1 MKKRFS
7 QQRETKVEIVAPKIQ
22 QEKKRGEVFVVE
34 MNSAPAV
41 KEDEK
46 RKPKGVAF
54 TVDLDG
60 QNDQDVDQLNEQY
73 EQFFRKVQQEE
84 SKQSTEASDVQQ
96 QSDDDDQYYEE
107 DFHDLILEAAKA
119 EADND
124 NERVE
129 EEDDSIVTPMSDPQK
144 PEISAI
150 TRQPSTD
157 NHKSQD
163 QVSPTKST
171 HKQQ

>member
-7 QQRETKVEIVAPKIQ
+7 QQRETKVEVVATKV

-34 MNSAPAV
+34 LNSAPV
-41 KEDEK
+41 KEEEK
-46 RKPKGVAF
+46 RKPKGIAF

-84 SKQSTEASDVQQ
+84 SKHSTEASDVQHK
-96 QSDDDDQYYEE
+96 SDDDDYYEE
-107 DFHDLILEAAKA
+107 DFHDLILEAAKM

-129 EEDDSIVTPMSDPQK
+129 EEDD
-144 PEISAI
+144 
-150 TRQPSTD
+150 
-157 NHKSQD
+157 
-163 QVSPTKST
+163 
-171 HKQQ
+171 